1 LESGKLLVNVKWHT
15 GEVWLLDATLVTS
28 SGEVEES
35 TLGSMSQEECEEHQQ
50 DLSGIYATCMIMM
63 MVSMQPQLQDLPF

>member
-1 LESGKLLVNVKWHT
+1 
-15 GEVWLLDATLVTS
+15 LLDATLVTS

-50 DLSGIYATCMIMM
+50 DCQAFT
-63 MVSMQPQLQDLPF
+63 QPV